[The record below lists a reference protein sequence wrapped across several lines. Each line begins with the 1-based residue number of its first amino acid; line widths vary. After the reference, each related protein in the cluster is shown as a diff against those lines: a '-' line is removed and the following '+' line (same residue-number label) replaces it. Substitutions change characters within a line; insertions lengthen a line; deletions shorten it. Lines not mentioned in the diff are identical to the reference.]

1 MVYAS
6 VPRPTNDAKCDE
18 LQEQVALPEQT
29 MADIMHE
36 TNQMAEDAMSIT
48 NRLYGFLF
56 PDNICSAERSEEPR
70 CFRDE
75 LLRTRANL
83 HTAVAKLA
91 EIGSLLGM

>member
-1 MVYAS
+1 MVYAN
-6 VPRPTNDAKCDE
+6 VPHPTGAECCDAGEAKS
-18 LQEQVALPEQT
+18 ALPNQT

-36 TNQMAEDAMSIT
+36 TNQMAEDAMNIV
-48 NRLYGFLF
+48 NRMYGFLF

-91 EIGSLLGM
+91 EIGTLLGM

>member
-6 VPRPTNDAKCDE
+6 VPRPTNEAKCDE
-18 LQEQVALPEQT
+18 LKEQVALPEQT

-36 TNQMAEDAMSIT
+36 TNQMAEDALSIT

-56 PDNICSAERSEEPR
+56 PDNICSADRPEEPR

-91 EIGSLLGM
+91 EIGALLGM

>member
-1 MVYAS
+1 MYY
-6 VPRPTNDAKCDE
+6 PTNINDCSNAGHAACSE
-18 LQEQVALPEQT
+18 NALPNQT

-36 TNQMAEDAMSIT
+36 TNQMADDALAIT

-56 PDNICSAERSEEPR
+56 PDNICSADRAEEPR

-91 EIGSLLGM
+91 EIGALLGM

>member
-1 MVYAS
+1 MVYAN
-6 VPRPTNDAKCDE
+6 VPHPTGAECCDAGEAKS
-18 LQEQVALPEQT
+18 ALPDQT

-36 TNQMAEDAMSIT
+36 TNQLAEDALNIS

-56 PDNICSAERSEEPR
+56 PDKTCSTDRDEDPR

-83 HTAVAKLA
+83 HTAVAKMA
-91 EIGSLLGM
+91 EIASLLGM